1 MRFPTYTSGMATTVR
16 HDQRPGLR
24 AHEDSIRLPFAEL
37 VSQLR
42 DILGVRAVAYIG
54 GVKSSRS
61 VSTWA
66 EGAST
71 PGETDQQRLRN
82 AFYAASLLRE
92 SYDATTVQSWFR
104 GMNPALN
111 DQAPAQVLREG
122 DQMKAARDV
131 ITAAK
136 SFAHIG

>member
-1 MRFPTYTSGMATTVR
+1 MRV
-16 HDQRPGLR
+16 
-24 AHEDSIRLPFAEL
+24 
-37 VSQLR
+37 
-42 DILGVRAVAYIG
+42 VAYIG

-71 PGETDQQRLRN
+71 PGEADQQRLRN

-92 SYDATTVQSWFR
+92 SYDA
-104 GMNPALN
+104 NPALN